1 MLAARIQEPSV
12 DFACDVTAA
21 DQRFRVLGV
30 IDGFTKQSLVLDT
43 DTCFPSRRVTRVLD
57 RVVVERGMQLVSR
70 CDNGPELTSR
80 HFLVDRAP
88 YRSDQYP
95 ARKADS
101 KCFCR
106 KFPRAARL
114 SA

>member
-80 HFLVDRAP
+80 HFLVDSSAVSIGSISSQESRL
-88 YRSDQYP
+88 
-95 ARKADS
+95 KMLLS
-101 KCFCR
+101 KV
-106 KFPRAARL
+106 
-114 SA
+114 STGG